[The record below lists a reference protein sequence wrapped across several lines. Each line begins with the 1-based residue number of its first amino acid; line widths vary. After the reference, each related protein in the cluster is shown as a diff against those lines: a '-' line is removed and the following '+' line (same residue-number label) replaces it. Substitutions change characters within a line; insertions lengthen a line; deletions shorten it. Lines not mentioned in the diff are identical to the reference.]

1 MSAAGTVGT
10 VGTAGPDVPENWDG
24 IFTNVWQGCKV
35 CKEYY
40 NIYIYT
46 HYIYINRQ
54 CHCILYY
61 CIYIYTIY
69 SIYNICYV

>member
-40 NIYIYT
+40 IIYIYT
-46 HYIYINRQ
+46 HT
-54 CHCILYY
+54 
-61 CIYIYTIY
+61 IYT
-69 SIYNICYV
+69 